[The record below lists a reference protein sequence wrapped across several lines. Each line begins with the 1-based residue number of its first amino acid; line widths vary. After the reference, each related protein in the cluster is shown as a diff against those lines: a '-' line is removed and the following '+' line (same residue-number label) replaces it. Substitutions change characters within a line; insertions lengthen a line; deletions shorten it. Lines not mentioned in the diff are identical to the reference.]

1 MSSMGEILIRLLMIH
16 PSTTPPNDILGQRP
30 ADDIVGQEWLGWV
43 LIGLSLDEQDYST
56 SIYSH

>member
-1 MSSMGEILIRLLMIH
+1 MGEILIRLLMIH

-43 LIGLSLDEQDYST
+43 LIGLSLDEQDYIT
-56 SIYSH
+56 